1 MQEELIANII
11 FYFCYSYSFQT
22 VVLKGLGKDITKKH
36 IYKKVRKAG
45 EVKEVI
51 YPVITKAPEAAEGEQ
66 KGEDQVEEGT
76 GESWILFIAGS
87 FKEDIMRFKRQN
99 LTDWL
104 CIFN

>member
-1 MQEELIANII
+1 MREELIANIV
-11 FYFCYSYSFQT
+11 FSLWYSYSFQT

-51 YPVITKAPEAAEGEQ
+51 YPVITKAPEATEGEQ

-76 GESWILFIAGS
+76 GESRTLFITGLCMD
-87 FKEDIMRFKRQN
+87 EIMRFERQH

-104 CIFN
+104 CILN